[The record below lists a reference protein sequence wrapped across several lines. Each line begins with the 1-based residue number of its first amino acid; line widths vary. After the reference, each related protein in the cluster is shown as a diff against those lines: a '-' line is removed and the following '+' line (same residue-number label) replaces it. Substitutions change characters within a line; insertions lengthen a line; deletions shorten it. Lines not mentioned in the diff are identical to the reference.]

1 MIQVV
6 KKNIVQQNKAERHT
20 FAFQN
25 FPLGLNS
32 SVPSSMLNPEE
43 LGDCIDYRLGSKG
56 ELIDREA
63 VIKYSSVATSG
74 DPISM
79 AHAILSGTAYDII
92 AATDYK
98 IYYMNALVPTLIGT
112 AESTPYLIPFNDACL
127 ICDGSYLKYIDGI
140 SGIKMA
146 YDAGSGGTQFDNLA
160 GEDDSGL
167 AVGNGT
173 NTRVAVKFT
182 SDSWTS
188 GYTIPLTQ
196 IECFLKGV
204 GSPTGTITA
213 KLRLVSDDSVL
224 ATKDLDQ
231 DAADI
236 STSGEFVS
244 FVFASGDITTE
255 MSPSID
261 YYATVEYSGGDA
273 SNYIELRCT
282 TETGTAYYYTGSWVS
297 DSTKNP
303 IMKVYPG
310 TAPKCGFGVVSNRR
324 PFLAGDPDN
333 KGYVWYGNLGFL
345 DFSTTNGGGY
355 IGVIDENNNSFE
367 VGALQDLYGDLFV
380 YGTEDEPYISKLIK
394 GDQPSDYEL
403 PLTFQK
409 SWATQK
415 TLINTKNDLW
425 NGTSDGIDSLT
436 GVQEQGDFRSG
447 SISESV
453 DNKIADYWSS
463 STAFAGYYPKHGHF
477 LLFMPLLGKVLVGHT
492 RNKLT
497 SEDGRTKYPWT
508 EFDLPVTPTSF
519 CQLSSGFMIG
529 ADDGFLYT
537 FDPDESKDLT
547 TTQISPI
554 FETAYVEFPFDK
566 VTVEQ
571 LQFIAGSFAG
581 ASFKID
587 IYING
592 NDSNYILQ
600 LSANMSMSDSLLVS
614 EATGL
619 VSEATGLVSG
629 ETKPPRV
636 DLNFNCDSIKFK
648 VHTITKISSDHVFF
662 NGIFFKYYQI
672 GV

>member
-6 KKNIVQQNKAERHT
+6 KKSMVQQAKAERQT

-32 SVPSSMLNPEE
+32 SVPSAMLNPLE
-43 LGDCIDYRLGSKG
+43 LGDCVDYRLGSKG

-63 VIKYSSVATSG
+63 VIKYSSQATTG

-79 AHAILSGTAYDII
+79 AHAVLSGTAYDLI
-92 AATDYK
+92 ADTDDK
-98 IYYMNALVPTLIGT
+98 IYYMNSLVPTLIGT
-112 AESTPYLIPFNDACL
+112 VEDVPYLIPFNDACL
-127 ICDGSYLKYIDGI
+127 ICDGSYLKYIDDLT
-140 SGIKMA
+140 GIKMA
-146 YDAGSGGTQFDNLA
+146 YDAGSGGTQFNNLT
-160 GEDDSGL
+160 GENDSAL
-167 AVGNGT
+167 LVGDGT

-182 SDSWTS
+182 SDSWTA

-196 IECFLKGV
+196 IDCFLKGV

-213 KLRLVSDDSVL
+213 KLRLVANDSIL

-244 FVFASGDITTE
+244 FIFSSGDITTE
-255 MSPSID
+255 MSPGID
-261 YYATVEYSGGDA
+261 YYATIEHSGGDGA
-273 SNYIELRCT
+273 NHIELRCT
-282 TETGTAYYYTGSWVS
+282 TETGTSYEYAGGWVL
-297 DSTKNP
+297 DNTKNP
-303 IMKVYPG
+303 IIKVFPG
-310 TAPKCGFGVVSNRR
+310 TAPKCAFGVVSNRR

-345 DFSTTNGGGY
+345 DFSTTNGGGF
-355 IGVIDENNNSFE
+355 ISVIDESNNSFE
-367 VGALQDLYGDLFV
+367 VGAVQDLYGDLFV
-380 YGTEDEPYISKLIK
+380 YGTEKEPYISKLNK
-394 GDQPSDYEL
+394 EADPSDFEL

-409 SWATQK
+409 SWATQR
-415 TLINTKNDLW
+415 TLINKKNDLW
-425 NGTSDGIDSLT
+425 NAGSDGIDSLI
-436 GVQEQGDFRSG
+436 GVQEQGDFRSA

-453 DNKIADYWSS
+453 DNKIDNYWDS
-463 STAFAGYYPKHGHF
+463 STAFAGYYPKHGHYF
-477 LLFMPLLGKVLVGHT
+477 LFMPLLGKILVGHT
-492 RNKLT
+492 RNKLKEEN
-497 SEDGRTKYPWT
+497 SRTKYPWT
-508 EFDLPVTPTSF
+508 EYDIPVTPTSF

-529 ADDGFLYT
+529 ADDGFLYL
-537 FDPDESKDLT
+537 FDPDENKDLT
-547 TTQISPI
+547 TTQIGAI

-571 LQFIAGSFAG
+571 LQFIAGSFSG

-600 LSANMSMSDSLLVS
+600 LSASMSISDSLLVS

-629 ETKPPRV
+629 STSPPRV

-648 VHTITKISSDHVFF
+648 IHSVEKIASDHVFF